1 MKQFLEYAA
10 RNYHLLIPAVVLA
23 VLAVFVELRF
33 RKKGALAISP
43 ADAVDLMNKGGIL
56 VLDVRDA
63 KEYEAG
69 HIINARSIPAA
80 DLQGKLDTFK
90 KHREK
95 PVLVYCE
102 NGSASAGAA
111 QTLREQG
118 FSKVV
123 TLRGGLQ
130 SWRQENLPLVK
141 STSLV
146 KRKDGKAA

>member
-1 MKQFLEYAA
+1 MNQFLEYAA
-10 RNYHLLIPAVVLA
+10 RNYHLLIPAVLLA
-23 VLAVFVELRF
+23 ILAVFVELRHR
-33 RKKGALAISP
+33 RKGTLAIST
-43 ADAVDLMNKGGIL
+43 ADAVDLMNKAGAL
-56 VLDVRDA
+56 LLDVRDP

-80 DLQGKLDTFK
+80 ELQGKLDTFK

-95 PVLVYCE
+95 PVIVYCE
-102 NGSASAGAA
+102 NGSASAGTA
-111 QTLREQG
+111 QTLRAQG
-118 FSKVV
+118 FSKVF

-141 STSLV
+141 SSLV

>member
-10 RNYHLLIPAVVLA
+10 RNYHLLIPAVLLA
-23 VLAVFVELRF
+23 LLAVFLELRH
-33 RKKGALAISP
+33 RRKGALAISP
-43 ADAVDLMNKGGIL
+43 ADAVDLMNKTGAL

-69 HIINARSIPAA
+69 HIINARSIPAGE
-80 DLQGKLDTFK
+80 LQGKIDTFK

-95 PVLVYCE
+95 PVVVYCDT
-102 NGSASAGAA
+102 GTASAGAA
-111 QTLREQG
+111 QVLRAQG
-118 FSKVV
+118 FNKVV
-123 TLRGGLQ
+123 TLRGGLH

-141 STSLV
+141 SSPV

>member
-1 MKQFLEYAA
+1 MNQFLEYAA
-10 RNYHLLIPAVVLA
+10 RNYHLLIPAVLLA
-23 VLAVFVELRF
+23 VLAVFVELRH

-43 ADAVDLMNKGGIL
+43 ADAVDLMNKAGAL
-56 VLDVRDA
+56 VLDVRDS

-69 HIINARSIPAA
+69 HIINARNVAA
-80 DLQGKLDTFK
+80 GELQSKLDTFK

-95 PVLVYCE
+95 PVIVYCE
-102 NGSASAGAA
+102 NGSTSAAAA
-111 QTLREQG
+111 QTLRTQG

-141 STSLV
+141 SSLI